1 MNVMR
6 QKLFFLLIALLWA
19 GVGFAQRDT
28 TLTVLPPEAATDS
41 IEADSIET
49 DTIYIY
55 YTHRRHRTHSLF
67 RKRHTL
73 QEKAAKRRHKEA
85 QKKARER
92 RHERIA
98 SAQKRAHSHSASH
111 RSSSHSPHHSSHRS
125 SSHSGH
131 SGHSHGR
138 R

>member
-1 MNVMR
+1 MR
-6 QKLFFLLIALLWA
+6 QKLLFLLIALLWA

-49 DTIYIY
+49 DTVYIY
-55 YTHRRHRTHSLF
+55 YTHRRHRTHSFF
-67 RKRHTL
+67 RTRPTL
-73 QEKAAKRRHKEA
+73 QEKAKKRRHKEA

-92 RHERIA
+92 RHERMA
-98 SAQKRAHSHSASH
+98 AAHKHARSHSAQH
-111 RSSSHSPHHSSHRS
+111 RSSHNSSHHSSHRS
-125 SSHSGH
+125 SSHSR
-131 SGHSHGR
+131 GR

>member
-6 QKLFFLLIALLWA
+6 QKLLFLLIALLWA

-49 DTIYIY
+49 DTVYIY

-67 RKRHTL
+67 RPF
-73 QEKAAKRRHKEA
+73 AW
-85 QKKARER
+85 KKINKKKSHINLHMCDFFCNFAR
-92 RHERIA
+92 
-98 SAQKRAHSHSASH
+98 
-111 RSSSHSPHHSSHRS
+111 
-125 SSHSGH
+125 
-131 SGHSHGR
+131 
-138 R
+138 